1 MARPHA
7 DLLVPVQSVEG
18 GELLVAVLAHK
29 RLLGRLVEL
38 HVGTE
43 QRAAV
48 KGLGTTAAVINEGR
62 DLCCSWT
69 RSIRGLI
76 FIFPGKMDIPFIA
89 GRL

>member
-29 RLLGRLVEL
+29 RLLGWLVEL
-38 HVGTE
+38 HVSTE
-43 QRAAV
+43 QCTAV

-62 DLCCSWT
+62 DLCRWWT
-69 RSIRGLI
+69 RSIGGLV
-76 FIFPGKMDIPFIA
+76 FIFPGKADISFIA
-89 GRL
+89 GRF

>member
-43 QRAAV
+43 QCAAV
-48 KGLGTTAAVINEGR
+48 KGFGAAATIINEGW
-62 DLCCSWT
+62 DLCCWWT
-69 RSIRGLI
+69 RSIRGLV
-76 FIFPGKMDIPFIA
+76 FILPGKMDISFIA
-89 GRL
+89 GRV

>member
-29 RLLGRLVEL
+29 RFLGWLVEL

-43 QRAAV
+43 QCAAV

-62 DLCCSWT
+62 DLCCWWT
-69 RSIRGLI
+69 GSIRGLV
-76 FIFPGKMDIPFIA
+76 FTFPGKTDVSFIA
-89 GRL
+89 GRF